1 MLTNVIISMVLT
13 FLIFLTFESLKSI
26 RQFMIFKRVRETI
39 LVTTFNYLK
48 KTPKHFVDLSG
59 LRNHLMEKLKE
70 IQLAMWVK
78 EISITWQSVDV
89 IQFVFELSFERIQP
103 KYKFVIGLRDIEQII
118 DKTQSK

>member
-1 MLTNVIISMVLT
+1 
-13 FLIFLTFESLKSI
+13 
-26 RQFMIFKRVRETI
+26 MIFKRIREAI
-39 LVTTFNYLK
+39 LVATFNYLK

-89 IQFVFELSFERIQP
+89 IQFVFELSFERFQP
-103 KYKFVIGLRDIEQII
+103 KYKFVIGLRDIDQII

>member
-26 RQFMIFKRVRETI
+26 RQFMIFKRVREAI